1 MARGGFQPASCG
13 YGTSLCFLWVHKEPT
28 GSAQKCRPETALGLE
43 VLGMDPH
50 LPMAVLG
57 LQDCGLEMGGVGMGM

>member
-1 MARGGFQPASCG
+1 MGPGVS
-13 YGTSLCFLWVHKEPT
+13 
-28 GSAQKCRPETALGLE
+28 TALGLE

-57 LQDCGLEMGGVGMGM
+57 LQDCGLEMGGVGTGM